1 MRGDLH
7 ARFAERPYGADAVPG
22 TSVMSETTLVA
33 LALVVFVWAVLS
45 EWLAAHDL
53 TGPIVFL
60 AAGLLLGNPD
70 WGLVAVEIDNST
82 VHVLAELTLA
92 LLLFADASAV
102 RLAAARRDLG
112 LTSRLLG
119 IGLPLSMAAGTL
131 VAVVLFPGLP
141 LALAGLI
148 AASLAPT
155 DAALSASVIADERLP
170 ARVRRVLNVESGL
183 NDGIATPVVTFCIA
197 ASATALGMAE
207 GELAGGFG
215 ALGDLVVGV
224 AVGTAV
230 ALAGGRLL
238 VVAHAR
244 GWLQD
249 GSRRLATLS
258 LALLA
263 FLLASEAGGN
273 GFVAAFVGG
282 LVFGA
287 AARADAEKSIELTEQ
302 GASLLSL
309 VLWFVFGA
317 AFVDPRVR
325 GRRRPHRGLRGGQPH
340 GRADGARGDR
350 AGRLPAGPRHRGVHR
365 LVRSPRARLGGLRAA
380 RRRGPRPRPPR
391 RRRGGEHD
399 RGHDRAQRR
408 RPRDHRPAPGDP
420 LRRRAGRQGRA
431 GPGAPVR
438 GTSAGPAG
446 GPAGDRP
453 GSGSGWRCRPPPRS

>member
-1 MRGDLH
+1 
-7 ARFAERPYGADAVPG
+7 
-22 TSVMSETTLVA
+22 MSEATLVA
-33 LALVVFVWAVLS
+33 LALVMFVWAVLS
-45 EWLAAHDL
+45 EWLGAHDL

-70 WGLVAVEIDNST
+70 WGLVAVEIDSST

-92 LLLFADASAV
+92 LLLFADASSV
-102 RLAAARRDLG
+102 RIGAARRDLG

-148 AASLAPT
+148 AVSLAPT

-170 ARVRRVLNVESGL
+170 AHVRRVLNVESGL

-197 ASATALGMAE
+197 ASATALGMPE

-215 ALGDLVVGV
+215 ALGDLLVGI
-224 AVGTAV
+224 AVGAAV

-238 VVAHAR
+238 VVAQAR
-244 GWLQD
+244 GWLQA

-287 AARADAEKSIELTEQ
+287 ATRADAEESVELTEL
-302 GASLLSL
+302 GGSMLSL

-317 AFVDPRVR
+317 AFVIPAFEDVDARTVVYAVASLTVVR
-325 GRRRPHRGLRGGQPH
+325 MVPVAIALAGTRLDRATVAFVGWFGPRGLASVVFALLAVEDLGHAHPDVVVAVNTIAVTIVLSVVAH
-340 GRADGARGDR
+340 GITGRPLATRYVAAQVARDEPE
-350 AGRLPAGPRHRGVHR
+350 PAG
-365 LVRSPRARLGGLRAA
+365 
-380 RRRGPRPRPPR
+380 
-391 RRRGGEHD
+391 
-399 RGHDRAQRR
+399 
-408 RPRDHRPAPGDP
+408 
-420 LRRRAGRQGRA
+420 
-431 GPGAPVR
+431 
-438 GTSAGPAG
+438 
-446 GPAGDRP
+446 
-453 GSGSGWRCRPPPRS
+453 